1 MTVAPLPD
9 VLAEARRILD
19 RAADVPLRLLGGA
32 AVALSAPAGVLL
44 PREYNDIDFLTAT
57 GRGPETVRAFEELG
71 YTGDTRFNAMNGHR
85 RLLFYDTGNGRRV
98 DVFVAKFEMCHAIP
112 LAKRLTLRAD
122 TIPLA
127 DLLLTKLQIFA
138 LNEKDQR
145 DVVNLL
151 HAHPID
157 RQGVDGA
164 YVAEL
169 LAGDWGLWRTAT
181 LNLERVRAGL
191 ARYGLEPELEEVVR
205 ARLDDLRSLIDARP
219 KSTRWKVRAR
229 VGERVKWYD
238 EPEEV
243 G

>member
-1 MTVAPLPD
+1 M
-9 VLAEARRILD
+9 
-19 RAADVPLRLLGGA
+19 
-32 AVALSAPAGVLL
+32 
-44 PREYNDIDFLTAT
+44 
-57 GRGPETVRAFEELG
+57 
-71 YTGDTRFNAMNGHR
+71 
-85 RLLFYDTGNGRRV
+85 
-98 DVFVAKFEMCHAIP
+98 
-112 LAKRLTLRAD
+112 
-122 TIPLA
+122 
-127 DLLLTKLQIFA
+127 
-138 LNEKDQR
+138 
-145 DVVNLL
+145 

-229 VGERVKWYD
+229 VGERVKRYY